1 MYKLL
6 NGYYRGRQ
14 KIEIATDEINQETIK
29 KFLPSI
35 MSTFFTNKIQI
46 NYLIGYLEGIQE
58 IYNKQ
63 KEVRETINN
72 KKVENHAFEIVEFI
86 KGYLVGNPI
95 QYSQRLSTALID
107 DVTYLNTYMVDE
119 DKAKKDTQLI
129 EWIATFGKG
138 LYLTLPNTEDM
149 ENPKKQSPFKEY
161 LIDPRE
167 GDVIYSSTFK
177 KEKIGCFLITEL
189 PKTAEGQRYLITIYG
204 KGKKYEIQMGYPT
217 SNSLYEIKEKEY
229 IVPFVPMTEYYFF
242 ESRMG
247 LIEIVKDSLDL
258 LNQINSNEMDDIEQ
272 FVNNIMVL
280 INQDIKNEDVKL
292 LRDNKLL
299 KLKSVNP
306 QMPADVKF
314 LQQALQHGDI
324 DVFYERVYE
333 KMMGIVAIPRSGD
346 VATSGGDTGQ
356 ARLLGAG
363 WTLADQRA
371 MTYQNM
377 LSASERENLKTALW
391 ICRNNKE
398 CPIKDLYSSELDV
411 KFNINK
417 SDNML
422 VKSQTML
429 NLKTLGLPTS
439 IIAEKSQFFND
450 PLEVSKEWEKEL
462 EKNKQ
467 EANSSK
473 LKSEDNDLT
482 RNNPIEINNQDN
494 RTKNV

>member
-6 NGYYRGRQ
+6 DGYYRGRQ
-14 KIEIATDEINQETIK
+14 KIEIAADEINIETIK
-29 KFLPSI
+29 QFLPNI
-35 MSTFFTNKIQI
+35 MNIFYQNKIQI
-46 NYLIGYLEGIQE
+46 DYLVGYLEGIQD

-72 KKVENHAFEIVEFI
+72 KQVENHAFEIVEFI

-95 QYSQRLSTALID
+95 QYSQRLSSALID
-107 DVTYLNTYMVDE
+107 DITYLNTYMVDQGR
-119 DKAKKDTQLI
+119 AKKDSQLI
-129 EWIATFGKG
+129 EWIATCGKG
-138 LYLTLPNTEDM
+138 LYLTLPNPDTI
-149 ENPKKQSPFKEY
+149 ENIKKESPFKEY

-167 GDVIYSSTFK
+167 GDVIYSSK
-177 KEKIGCFLITEL
+177 LNKEPIGCFIVTEVATNNPTKKEYIITV
-189 PKTAEGQRYLITIYG
+189 YG
-204 KGKKYEIQMGYPT
+204 KGKKYEISSKKIIPIR
-217 SNSLYEIKEKEY
+217 NIPDDNIKELEF

-258 LNQINSNEMDDIEQ
+258 LNQINSNEMDDIQQ

-280 INQDIKNEDVKL
+280 INQDIKKDDIKL
-292 LRDNKLL
+292 LRENKLL
-299 KLKSVNP
+299 KLKSANP
-306 QMPADVKF
+306 QMQADVKF
-314 LQQALQHGDI
+314 LQQALEHGDI
-324 DVFYERVYE
+324 NVFYERVYE

-356 ARLLGAG
+356 ARLLGTG

-377 LSASERENLKTALW
+377 LGDSERKNLKVALW
-391 ICRNNKE
+391 ICRTTAE
-398 CPIKDLYSSELDV
+398 CPIKDLYPSEVDV
-411 KFNINK
+411 KFNINR

-429 NLKTLGLPTS
+429 NLNALGFPKT
-439 IIAEKSQFFND
+439 IIAEKSQLFND
-450 PLEVSKEWEKEL
+450 PLEVAKEWEKES
-462 EKNKQ
+462 ENKKA
-467 EANSSK
+467 ENI
-473 LKSEDNDLT
+473 DNQNITDQNT
-482 RNNPIEINNQDN
+482 VINNQDN